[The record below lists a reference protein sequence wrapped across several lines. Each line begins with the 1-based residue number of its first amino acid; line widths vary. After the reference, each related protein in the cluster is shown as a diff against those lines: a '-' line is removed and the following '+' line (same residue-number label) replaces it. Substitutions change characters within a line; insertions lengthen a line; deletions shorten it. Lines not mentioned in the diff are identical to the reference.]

1 MLTVVSVLALVLAY
15 IALVAAYLALR
26 TLARLRRAAA
36 ILARPDGNESIVE
49 AAERHIAM
57 TASVAGEI
65 ESLRAEL
72 AETRAALDVE
82 LAQTRDATSKDLA
95 AEKSTTSRQLSYI
108 SKRIDADAARSLR
121 NVALIRYDAFDD
133 MAGRMSFSLALLD
146 DQGDGVTLTSI
157 AARGDTR
164 IYAKGISRGAGQSD
178 LTPEEIQAVG
188 AALRSTSAKVE
199 RDTRRRA
206 S

>member
-1 MLTVVSVLALVLAY
+1 MLTVVAVLALIMGYV
-15 IALVAAYLALR
+15 ALVAAYLALR

-36 ILARPDGNESIVE
+36 ILGRGTGGKESIVE

-57 TASVAGEI
+57 TAAVAIEI
-65 ESLRAEL
+65 EAVRAEL
-72 AETRAALDVE
+72 AEARN
-82 LAQTRDATSKDLA
+82 ATSSDLQA
-95 AEKSTTSRQLSYI
+95 GKTSTSHQLAEIT
-108 SKRIDADAARSLR
+108 KRIEGDAARSLR

-146 DQGDGVTLTSI
+146 DQGDGVTLSAI
-157 AARGDTR
+157 AARTDTR
-164 IYAKGISRGAGQSD
+164 VYAKGISAGAGQSD

-188 AALRSTSAKVE
+188 AALRTPSAKVE
-199 RDTRRRA
+199 RATRRRA

>member
-1 MLTVVSVLALVLAY
+1 MLTVVAVFALVMGY

-36 ILARPDGNESIVE
+36 VLGRTDGGKESIIE

-57 TASVAGEI
+57 TVAVAAEI
-65 ESLRAEL
+65 EAVRAEL
-72 AETRAALDVE
+72 AEARNETSSDLRADKTTTHKQ
-82 LAQTRDATSKDLA
+82 LAEITS
-95 AEKSTTSRQLSYI
+95 
-108 SKRIDADAARSLR
+108 RIDADSARSLR
-121 NVALIRYDAFDD
+121 NVALVRYDAFDD

-146 DQGDGVTLTSI
+146 DHGDGVTLSAI
-157 AARGDTR
+157 AARTDTR
-164 IYAKGISRGAGQSD
+164 VYAKGIAAGAGQSD

-188 AALRSTSAKVE
+188 AALRRPAAKVE
-199 RDTRRRA
+199 RATRRRA